1 MGFAEAVRSCL
12 RQYVGFRGRAP
23 RSEYWWFVLALMIA
37 GIVASLIDAVL
48 FGTTVSTGV
57 TTSTPPAPAEG
68 YGASA
73 WAAAESG
80 PVSSL
85 LGLLVF
91 LPHLS
96 VIFRRLHDTN
106 RSGWYVLAPFAIV
119 VIGLLAITALFT
131 IAPALAGLAWF
142 AMFIAAVFLP
152 LYWLIQRGTA
162 GQNRFGPDPLEVRQ

>member
-23 RSEYWWFVLALMIA
+23 RSEYWWFVLALTIA
-37 GIVASLIDAVL
+37 GMVASLIDAML
-48 FGTTVSTGV
+48 FGATVSTGV
-57 TTSTPPAPAEG
+57 ATSTPPPPVEG

-73 WAAAESG
+73 WATAENG

-91 LPHLS
+91 LPHLA
-96 VIFRRLHDTN
+96 VMIRRLHDTN

-119 VIGLLAITALFT
+119 VIGLLAIAALFN
-131 IAPALAGLAWF
+131 IAPTLAGLAWF
-142 AMFIAAVFLP
+142 VMFIAAVFLP